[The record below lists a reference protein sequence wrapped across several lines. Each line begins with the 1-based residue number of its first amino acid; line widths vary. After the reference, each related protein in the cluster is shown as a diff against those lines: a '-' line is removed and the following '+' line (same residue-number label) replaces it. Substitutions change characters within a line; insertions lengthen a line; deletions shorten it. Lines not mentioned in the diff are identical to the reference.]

1 MTVATAQDIDAGT
14 REAVIVSWSNSA
26 IKLLFPSARDGSTD
40 PSEGFF
46 DTVANAQAA
55 IDQRGALIGVIRR
68 RFKAVVAAVLWLDPA
83 YGIPAATLVDDEQS
97 VIGTFMVG
105 RVEVDL
111 EAETTTLE
119 LFG

>member
-1 MTVATAQDIDAGT
+1 MTVALPADIAAGT
-14 REAVIVSWSNSA
+14 REAVIVNWSNNA

-46 DTVANAQAA
+46 DTAADGQAA

-68 RFKAVVAAVLWLDPA
+68 RFKAVVADVLWFDPSQ
-83 YGIPAATLVDDEQS
+83 GLPAVTLVDAEQS
-97 VIGTFMVG
+97 AIGTFMIG
-105 RVEVDL
+105 RAEVDL
-111 EAETTTLE
+111 EAETTTLD